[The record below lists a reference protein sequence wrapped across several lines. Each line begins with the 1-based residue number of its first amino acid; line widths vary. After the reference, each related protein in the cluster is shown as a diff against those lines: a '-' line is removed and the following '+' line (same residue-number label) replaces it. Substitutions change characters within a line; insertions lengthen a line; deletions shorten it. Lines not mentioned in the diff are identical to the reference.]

1 MLSENAIDKLI
12 MKVINSQ
19 RDINLYILAIL
30 LACIDDIKHGKKIT
44 PEKQSQDLKIIDDY
58 IAGSS
63 IIQIALINNLYN
75 IIADDIYSYS

>member
-30 LACIDDIKHGKKIT
+30 LACIEDIKKK
-44 PEKQSQDLKIIDDY
+44 KLKY
-58 IAGSS
+58 
-63 IIQIALINNLYN
+63 
-75 IIADDIYSYS
+75 